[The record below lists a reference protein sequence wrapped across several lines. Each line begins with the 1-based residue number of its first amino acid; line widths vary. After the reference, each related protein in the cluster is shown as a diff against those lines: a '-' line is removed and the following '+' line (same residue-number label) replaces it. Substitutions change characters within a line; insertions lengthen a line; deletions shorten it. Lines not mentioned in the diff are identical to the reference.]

1 MLQKAV
7 ADGLEPAIPRS
18 NVGHSIHLANLPFP
32 WMRWLGK
39 QYVDWVLQ
47 HGLHLAAHSHVQ
59 PNTELSL
66 YKGFHQSEP

>member
-1 MLQKAV
+1 MLHKA
-7 ADGLEPAIPRS
+7 AAEGLEPAIPRS
-18 NVGHSIHLANLPFP
+18 EVGRSLHLANLPFP
-32 WMRWLGK
+32 GKRWLGK
-39 QYVDWVLQ
+39 QYVDLVLQ